1 MVIQGQRFAIFDSD
15 IHVLVYAVRPSK
27 RFIQIEFKDLKE
39 GYVGEQVDYHSTYIA
54 QVSSCCRA
62 L

>member
-39 GYVGEQVDYHSTYIA
+39 GYVGEQE
-54 QVSSCCRA
+54 
-62 L
+62 